1 MANIRP
7 FRAIRTSRDK
17 ASLLAT
23 RSYLTYSKKTIDEKL
38 KNNPYT
44 FLHIIKP
51 SVKNDQTNLK
61 VDKYKIIKNK
71 FTFFLKSGILKK
83 DKIRGYYI

>member
-71 FTFFLKSGILKK
+71 FTFFLKWL
-83 DKIRGYYI
+83 